1 MTTALADAVPR
12 HDACIAW
19 TWGTTAA
26 ERAHPFPCDRWLPG
40 ADDALFRAVDVDAPA
55 AVAFR
60 WLCQLR
66 VAPYSY
72 DWIDNFGR
80 QSPRA
85 LTRGLDPLAVGQRVM
100 SFFEIVE
107 FEHDSHVTA
116 VTRSALFGEI
126 AASYVVVRRGEATCR
141 LVVKL
146 LVRHPPAPVGWMTRA
161 LLPWGDLVMMR
172 KQLLTLKS
180 LAERQAGDRARE
192 RASWPTGSGAS
203 EERRREAPSTARAPR
218 RFEI

>member
-1 MTTALADAVPR
+1 MSAVPNCDSSATLAAVR
-12 HDACIAW
+12 DDFTSIAW

-26 ERAHPFPCDRWLPG
+26 ERARAFPCDRWLPG

-55 AVAFR
+55 AVVFR

-80 QSPRA
+80 PSPRR
-85 LTRGLDPLAVGQRVM
+85 LTPGLEALAVGQRAM

-107 FEHDSHVTA
+107 FEHDRHLTA

-126 AASYVVVRRGEATCR
+126 AASYVVVPRDAASCR
-141 LVVKL
+141 LVVKV

-172 KQLLTLKS
+172 KQLLTLKT
-180 LAERQAGDRARE
+180 LAERPAGGRARGPQRVGKE
-192 RASWPTGSGAS
+192 
-203 EERRREAPSTARAPR
+203 
-218 RFEI
+218 

>member
-1 MTTALADAVPR
+1 MTATLAAVR
-12 HDACIAW
+12 TDVTSIAW

-26 ERAHPFPCDRWLPG
+26 ERARSFPCDRWLPG
-40 ADDALFRAVDVDAPA
+40 ADDALFRALAVDAPA

-60 WLCQLR
+60 WVCQLR

-80 QSPRA
+80 ESPRA
-85 LTRGLDPLAVGQRVM
+85 LTPGLDALAVGQRVM

-107 FEHDSHVTA
+107 FERDRHVTA

-172 KQLLTLKS
+172 KQLLTLKI
-180 LAERQAGDRARE
+180 LAERKE
-192 RASWPTGSGAS
+192 
-203 EERRREAPSTARAPR
+203 
-218 RFEI
+218 